1 MALLAGKVGVVFGV
15 ASHRSLAWAVA
26 QSWRKAG
33 AQVAVCVQSDR
44 FVEPV
49 RKLMASEGI
58 GGDPI
63 VCNATKEE
71 DVAAAFSRVEAA
83 HSRCDAVLHAMAYAS
98 QAAMR
103 SPLTEC
109 TDADFLESQ
118 HVSAYTL
125 VRLCRHA
132 APLMHRTAG
141 GGSVVT
147 LSYQGSTRVVPQYKV
162 MGAGK
167 ASLEALARYLAVELG
182 PQAIRVNT
190 ISPGPVDTLAARGIP
205 GFTELRCASD
215 ARAPLRSVDTIKRDV
230 GDLAA
235 FLVSDSSRSI
245 TGQNIAVDCGVGLL
259 A

>member
-1 MALLAGKVGVVFGV
+1 MRPHAAPCLTAPTRV
-15 ASHRSLAWAVA
+15 

-132 APLMHRTAG
+132 APLMHRSAG

-167 ASLEALARYLAVELG
+167 ASLEALARYLAVEL
-182 PQAIRVNT
+182 V
-190 ISPGPVDTLAARGIP
+190 
-205 GFTELRCASD
+205 
-215 ARAPLRSVDTIKRDV
+215 SVAGSSSGSKR
-230 GDLAA
+230 
-235 FLVSDSSRSI
+235 R
-245 TGQNIAVDCGVGLL
+245 
-259 A
+259 